1 MTKPTIIILAVVYLA
16 SILIVGIFG
25 MQPRGEVPNYIDS
38 ITITEQHLEFSQ
50 DKNSLE
56 FKMVPKDKQGYME
69 YRVLIKPQGELTM
82 TLKKPTIIAKNPDE
96 DPTNSDLSIE
106 YDGSAT
112 GITNEGFVFK
122 INGKGTTT
130 ITFNSKDY
138 SGKKMVLVL
147 LVK

>member
-25 MQPRGEVPNYIDS
+25 MQPRGEVTNYIES

-50 DKNSLE
+50 DKKALG
-56 FKMVPKDKQGYME
+56 FKFISKEQQGYIE

-96 DPTNSDLSIE
+96 DPTNSELTIE

-112 GITNEGFVFK
+112 GVTNEGFVFK
-122 INGKGTTT
+122 INGKGTTN
-130 ITFNSKDY
+130 ITFKSKDD

-147 LVK
+147 LVQ